1 MSRKRAFSE
10 EIGGATALKSLPTPI
25 GLFEDECVFCHS
37 FRTSQGRVVSID
49 ECDSSDAIYVHR
61 KCLEWASGIWF
72 KGDIVMDFKPE
83 ITRASKLRCARCGL
97 KGAALGC
104 YYGPCLTSFH
114 VPCAVQTIGCRWD
127 GDGYMLCPQHVSN
140 ALPCDKQGTDTKENY
155 NASSLHQSQ
164 HTDKKGSFDDHNRE
178 NEQAD
183 QLNISN
189 ASLLPQTR
197 SPYIEREQVFDS
209 RRRRKNGQTDHLDIS
224 TPCVPHNQH
233 SHPKE
238 EISTDSSRDH
248 HQQIDQLQ
256 TSRSSLPLGACQGEE
271 MESDQP
277 DASSCPADELVLLG
291 LCLSVDEK
299 DFVQKFACWTKATLA
314 EEWAENVTHVIVGKG
329 AGSSWCR
336 SFEVLMAILLGKWVV
351 RFEWVADCLQLTP
364 GPEASYEVLL
374 LAASSIDSLGANDG
388 PKQSRIRATEGE
400 PKLFSGLCFCLSD
413 LMSPGNR
420 GRTRGLIAAGGGRV
434 LDKRDLRLL
443 PKKDPDPDGRR
454 SPSPVNPRPYFVY
467 DVEAPG
473 GGRFSARLLRR
484 EIDEAREQA
493 AAGAQVIGHLSVF
506 DAVAAY
512 DAGILLV

>member
-1 MSRKRAFSE
+1 MF
-10 EIGGATALKSLPTPI
+10 
-25 GLFEDECVFCHS
+25 
-37 FRTSQGRVVSID
+37 
-49 ECDSSDAIYVHR
+49 
-61 KCLEWASGIWF
+61 
-72 KGDIVMDFKPE
+72 
-83 ITRASKLRCARCGL
+83 
-97 KGAALGC
+97 
-104 YYGPCLTSFH
+104 
-114 VPCAVQTIGCRWD
+114 
-127 GDGYMLCPQHVSN
+127 
-140 ALPCDKQGTDTKENY
+140 
-155 NASSLHQSQ
+155 SQ
-164 HTDKKGSFDDHNRE
+164 HTDKKGSF
-178 NEQAD
+178 EQAD

-189 ASLLPQTR
+189 ASSLPQTQSDCHEAEFCTNCSR
-197 SPYIEREQVFDS
+197 DGEQTDQLNSSPYIERERVFDS
-209 RRRRKNGQTDHLDIS
+209 RRRKNGQTDHLDIS
-224 TPCVPHNQH
+224 TPCLPHNLH

-238 EISTDSSRDH
+238 ETSTDSSRDR

-256 TSRSSLPLGACQGEE
+256 TSTSSLPLEACQGEE

-329 AGSSWCR
+329 AGRSWCR

-388 PKQSRIRATEGE
+388 PKQSRIRATEAEGVRLQA

-443 PKKDPDPDGRR
+443 PKKDTDPDGR
-454 SPSPVNPRPYFVY
+454 SPCPVNPRPYFVY
-467 DVEAPG
+467 DVEAPEG
-473 GGRFSARLLRR
+473 RRFSARLLRR